1 MVPHTNSLAVFRLLV
16 AGGSLAA
23 ICHAQ
28 TSGTPPP
35 APEKSPPAAAAPAPA
50 PPAAAPSPPAP
61 AAEKPG
67 PAQERTAPASDK
79 EAKPLDLAEVRKKAE
94 AGDAESQL
102 NLADLIFSGA
112 VKDAKYEEAS
122 ALVEKAS
129 DSGYP
134 PAQLAFSRL
143 LRLGGAGVKADLERS
158 RFLVQQAA
166 EAGDAAA
173 QAAYGSLLMSQVDT
187 KSRDVDFAEPLRWYR
202 LAADQGNP
210 EGTCR
215 LGMMRAA
222 GQGGEADPKAAWALI
237 SKAARVGHSLA
248 LNEAG
253 ICLQKGLGVDKDA
266 IAAIGYFHASADLG
280 NVTGMVNL
288 GSCYRNGN
296 GVPRN
301 LKKAA
306 EVFALAAKS
315 NFGPGHYL
323 LAEMQERGEGVPV
336 DRVAACISYMRAA
349 AAGMAG
355 AKERYESVKAA
366 LSEAQLKEVEAAMPR
381 KATDPAAEPAKAK

>member
-1 MVPHTNSLAVFRLLV
+1 MVPYTNPLAVFRLV
-16 AGGSLAA
+16 IAGGSLAVL
-23 ICHAQ
+23 CPAQ
-28 TSGTPPP
+28 TSAPPP
-35 APEKSPPAAAAPAPA
+35 PVPEKSPPAAAAPAP
-50 PPAAAPSPPAP
+50 SPPVP
-61 AAEKPG
+61 AAEKSD
-67 PAQERTAPASDK
+67 PAPETTVPASAK
-79 EAKPLDLAEVRKKAE
+79 EVKPLDLAEVRKKAE

-112 VKDAKYEEAS
+112 VKDAKLEEAS

-129 DSGYP
+129 DSGYA

-143 LRLGGAGVKADLERS
+143 LRLGGAGVKADPERS

-187 KSRDVDFAEPLRWYR
+187 KARDVNYAEPLRWYR

-222 GQGGEADPKAAWALI
+222 GQGGEPDPKAAWALI
-237 SKAARVGHSLA
+237 SRAARVGHSLA

-253 ICLQKGLGVDKDA
+253 ICLQKGLGVDKDP

-306 EVFALAAKS
+306 EIFALAAKA

-323 LAEMQERGEGVPV
+323 LAEMQERGEGVPL

-349 AAGMAG
+349 AAGMGG
-355 AKERYESVKAA
+355 AKERYEGVKAA

-381 KATDPAAEPAKAK
+381 KATDPAKEPATAK